1 MAQVTGT
8 VIVRMDGLSL
18 RSKDKAKLELGG
30 FERMPV
36 FADNELI
43 GFSKKPVEA
52 KVSATLAHVADSDVA
67 AINNAESVSIL
78 FVCDNGVAFLVAN
91 AFCTKP
97 PTLTGGEGDLEVEFA
112 GKAAVQQ

>member
-1 MAQVTGT
+1 MAAITGV

-18 RSKDKAKLELGG
+18 RSKEKAKLEMGG

-52 KVSATLAHVADSDVA
+52 KVSATLAHTADSDVA
-67 AINNAESVSIL
+67 AISNAESVSIE
-78 FVCDNGVAFLVAN
+78 FACDNGVSFLIAN

-112 GKAAVQQ
+112 GKAAVQR